1 MVTTCFLFY
10 FAVQVIEKVKLSR
23 LFIVENC
30 FSNNYYTTFLLFLQ
44 TFSLFSAILTS
55 TKTAVGTEGIHE
67 SNSGWCILKGTGI
80 HAGAAISE
88 ISVFLQLFRE
98 NACLKF
104 ESEKNV
110 QGHTA
115 GKKSE
120 QKRKNSVRHSGFVG
134 FFQF

>member
-44 TFSLFSAILTS
+44 SFSLFSAILTS

-88 ISVFLQLFRE
+88 ISVFCNFL
-98 NACLKF
+98 
-104 ESEKNV
+104 EKMPV
-110 QGHTA
+110 
-115 GKKSE
+115 
-120 QKRKNSVRHSGFVG
+120 
-134 FFQF
+134 